1 MLDYLLVTL
10 VLQFLFSDAVRC
22 ELTEATL
29 ITLVGLFHLVV
40 LFRSLFIVDKRPR
53 SALLPG
59 YKTMFISDRRK
70 EGHWL

>member
-1 MLDYLLVTL
+1 
-10 VLQFLFSDAVRC
+10 
-22 ELTEATL
+22 EATL

>member
-1 MLDYLLVTL
+1 LLDYLLVTL
-10 VLQFLFSDAVRC
+10 VLQFLFSNAVRC

-40 LFRSLFIVDKRPR
+40 LFGSLFILDKRPR
-53 SALLPG
+53 PALLSG
-59 YKTMFISDRRK
+59 YKTMFVSDRKK